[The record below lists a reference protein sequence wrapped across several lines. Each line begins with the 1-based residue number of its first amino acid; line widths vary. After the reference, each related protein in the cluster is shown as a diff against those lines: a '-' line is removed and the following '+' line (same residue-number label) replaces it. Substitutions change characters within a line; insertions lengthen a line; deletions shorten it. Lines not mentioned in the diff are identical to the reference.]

1 MSTPRHSEDPELRA
15 LLDSLGIA
23 ETGSVPDVLSDTEYE
38 KAERMLDGILSR
50 RREPPTS
57 SAVTPS
63 ETREPHSWLF
73 GRRVLNFAGAAAVCL
88 LVGLLVVIQPWSK
101 APHAAAQTPAML
113 RFADVREG
121 QIKQFGDPA
130 AAILRELAELAAAQ
144 PAPPDQ
150 PVQHVELDAWWA
162 TTAPSDQSAGARTVL
177 VPTISRVYLL
187 PNGDRR
193 AIEYRGEPLDAD
205 GRLSETK
212 PDWDD
217 APLTSDTITTLDP
230 DQGFDYIQTLPTSTA
245 GLREELAPDDGCA
258 DARGG
263 CLLSSVTSLFESYVV
278 PPEVASRLWETLATE
293 PTITSLGV
301 TTDRL
306 GRDAIAFTAQSM
318 SSHEQLL
325 VLIDPETGNYLASET
340 ILVEPDENIGFDP
353 PAVIGFTALITATR
367 VAETDVPDDSTAQR
381 Y

>member
-1 MSTPRHSEDPELRA
+1 MSTPRHNEDPELRA

-23 ETGSVPDVLSDTEYE
+23 ETGNVPDVLSDAEYE

-57 SAVTPS
+57 SAATPS
-63 ETREPHSWLF
+63 ERREPHNWLV
-73 GRRVLNFAGAAAVCL
+73 GRRALNLVGAAALCL
-88 LVGLLVVIQPWSK
+88 LAGLLIVVQAWSK
-101 APHAAAQTPAML
+101 TPHAAAQTPAML
-113 RFADVREG
+113 RFVDVREG
-121 QIKQFGDPA
+121 QIKQVGDPA
-130 AAILRELAELAAAQ
+130 AAILRELADRAAAQ

-162 TTAPSDQSAGARTVL
+162 STAPSDQNVGARTVL

-205 GRLSETK
+205 GRLSKTR
-212 PDWDD
+212 PDWDE
-217 APLTSDTITTLDP
+217 APPTSDTITTLDP
-230 DQGFDYIQTLPTSTA
+230 DQGPDYLQTLPTST
-245 GLREELAPDDGCA
+245 GELREELAPEDGCA

-263 CLLSSVTSLFESYVV
+263 CLLSSVASLFESYVV
-278 PPEVASRLWETLATE
+278 PPKVASRIWRTLATE
-293 PTITSLGV
+293 STITSLGV

-318 SSHEQLL
+318 SPHEQLL

-340 ILVEPDENIGFDP
+340 ILVEPDENVGFDP
-353 PAVIGFTALITATR
+353 PAVTNFTALVTATR
-367 VAETDVPDDSTAQR
+367 VAETEVPDDSSAQR